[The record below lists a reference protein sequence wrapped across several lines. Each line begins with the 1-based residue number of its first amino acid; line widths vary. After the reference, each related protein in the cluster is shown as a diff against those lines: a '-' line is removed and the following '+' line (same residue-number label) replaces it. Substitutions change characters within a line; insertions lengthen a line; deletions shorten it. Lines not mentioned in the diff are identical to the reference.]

1 MKIKQKEMKMPNE
14 ALELLKSLE
23 TYGYHEKEIT
33 FGGLKIILAP
43 LTAGETIQVFEASN
57 KYEDADAA
65 SSSLKIETLSRS
77 IVAVN
82 GKRFDAKKFIDEKR
96 EIILAFGSEMIDVLF
111 NEYCQ
116 LDMTIADSI
125 ENKGSIITSAF
136 ETTQEK
142 AEIKQEEKVKNGT
155 DKK

>member
-1 MKIKQKEMKMPNE
+1 MSNE
-14 ALELLKSLE
+14 ALEFLKSLE

-77 IVAVN
+77 IVAVS
-82 GKRFDAKKFIDEKR
+82 GRRFDAKKFIDEKR

-111 NEYCQ
+111 NEYCE
-116 LDMTIADSI
+116 LDMTIANSI
-125 ENKGSIITSAF
+125 ENKASVITSAF
-136 ETTQEK
+136 ES
-142 AEIKQEEKVKNGT
+142 KQGETETKLEEKVENGT